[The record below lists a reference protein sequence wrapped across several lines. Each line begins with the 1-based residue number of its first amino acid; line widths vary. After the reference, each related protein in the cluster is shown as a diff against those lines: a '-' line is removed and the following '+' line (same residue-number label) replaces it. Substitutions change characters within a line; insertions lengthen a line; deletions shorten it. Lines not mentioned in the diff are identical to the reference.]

1 MPRSVPAR
9 SVASTKASSIS
20 SFTSVKR
27 AASIVASGA
36 NTMSAVRKPE
46 SGVSIFI
53 AACIAREVSPIL
65 WPTTA
70 SPRPILRLSQAFWT
84 A

>member
-1 MPRSVPAR
+1 MVVFGS
-9 SVASTKASSIS
+9 
-20 SFTSVKR
+20 
-27 AASIVASGA
+27 

-53 AACIAREVSPIL
+53 AVCIAREVSPIL

-70 SPRPILRLSQAFWT
+70 SPRSTLMSSHALWIA
-84 A
+84 